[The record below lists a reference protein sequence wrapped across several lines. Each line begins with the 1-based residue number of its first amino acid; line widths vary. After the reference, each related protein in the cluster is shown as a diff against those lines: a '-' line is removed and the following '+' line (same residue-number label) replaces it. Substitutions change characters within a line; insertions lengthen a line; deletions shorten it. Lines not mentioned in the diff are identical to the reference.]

1 MSRYPATPREFA
13 DLMTFL
19 AAVPEGRHAAIA
31 RMLFE
36 QVAACSCGQPVRR
49 CDARKLVEGRLVHL
63 ACARDAGMLR
73 GDNAHEPACGGGGR
87 SMKPQPVAPVP
98 RVAVTREEAAAS
110 LGVSLPH
117 FRRHVQPHVKV
128 IRSGSCRLFLVS
140 ELERW
145 ARENATLAGG
155 E

>member
-1 MSRYPATPREFA
+1 
-13 DLMTFL
+13 
-19 AAVPEGRHAAIA
+19 
-31 RMLFE
+31 
-36 QVAACSCGQPVRR
+36 
-49 CDARKLVEGRLVHL
+49 
-63 ACARDAGMLR
+63 
-73 GDNAHEPACGGGGR
+73 
-87 SMKPQPVAPVP
+87 MKPQPVAPVP
-98 RVAVTREEAAAS
+98 RVAVTREEAATS

-128 IRSGSCRLFLVS
+128 IRSGACRLFLVS